1 MKSVLIII
9 SVLAF
14 GLCAQAQAPVLI
26 SSKKRLIK
34 VGTLLLRIEGI
45 EPKVKFSVREKRS
58 CHHSTVHF
66 YAHNTILVRMNRIR
80 STFWLIVFITM
91 AELLDIYEFS
101 KIILIMVLT
110 CRYIL
115 MLTTS
120 LVATLR

>member
-26 SSKKRLIK
+26 SMKK
-34 VGTLLLRIEGI
+34 TLDKGWYTIAENRGNRASA
-45 EPKVKFSVREKRS
+45 KFSVREKDL
-58 CHHSTVHF
+58 VIIAQYIF
-66 YAHNTILVRMNRIR
+66 MHNTILVRMNRIR